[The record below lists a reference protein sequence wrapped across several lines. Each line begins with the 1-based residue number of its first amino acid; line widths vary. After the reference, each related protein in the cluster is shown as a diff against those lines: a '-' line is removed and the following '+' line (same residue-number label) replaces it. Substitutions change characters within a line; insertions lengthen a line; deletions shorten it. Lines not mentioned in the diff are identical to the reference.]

1 MMIIFLGLI
10 TLLFLLGTIA
20 IVFAPTPIVARGLIM
35 LYGIFASFLLW
46 AAIALRE
53 DPFGVSLFAGLSIWS
68 AASAWITHRVSH
80 W

>member
-10 TLLFLLGTIA
+10 TLLFLLATIA
-20 IVFAPTPIVARGLIM
+20 VTVAPTPIVVRGLIM
-35 LYGIFASFLLW
+35 LYGIFVLFLLW

-53 DPFGVSLFAGLSIWS
+53 DPFGVSLFLGLSIWF
-68 AASAWITHRVSH
+68 AASAWITHRVSQ